1 MSAVAVKCWLE
12 VLLADHRVI
21 RARPSDEAGVETER
35 TRRAQATCDLALRN
49 VKQRT
54 LNNRFKGIIRA
65 TGAFRRLRL
74 RAARRAG
81 GVHSGRGGVRGGGG
95 ELQRGGG
102 KQLRAMK
109 WRRCHYM

>member
-1 MSAVAVKCWLE
+1 MKCWLE

-74 RAARRAG
+74 RAAQAAYAPGGAG
-81 GVHSGRGGVRGGGG
+81 FAAAAASFN
-95 ELQRGGG
+95 
-102 KQLRAMK
+102 AAAASN
-109 WRRCHYM
+109 